1 MTLVCFAVKEE
12 APAFRKIAGGKP
24 EVSILVTGMGRANA
38 ERAVREFLA
47 GQRVDLVL
55 TCGFAGGLN
64 PDLAPGAVLF
74 ATADEKLAGRLSAA
88 GAKPAKIICGD
99 RVAVT
104 AAEKQQ
110 LRQATGADVV
120 EMESEAIQAVCRER
134 GVPCATVRVISDSAA
149 EDLPLDFNRLYRPD
163 MSLDFGKLAWTLCK
177 SPGKIKA
184 LMQLQKRCQ
193 FAAGQLAGV
202 LAKVLALEYKNR

>member
-12 APAFRKIAGGKP
+12 APAFRKMAGGNP
-24 EVSILVTGMGRANA
+24 GVSIVVTGMGRANA
-38 ERAVREFLA
+38 ERSVREFLS
-47 GQRVDLVL
+47 RHPTDLVL

-64 PDLAPGAVLF
+64 PEMAPGAVVF

-88 GAKPAKIICGD
+88 GAKPAKIACSS

-104 AAEKQQ
+104 AAEKRQ

-120 EMESEAIQAVCRER
+120 EMESEAIQTVCRER
-134 GVPCATVRVISDSAA
+134 GIPCATVRVISDSAA
-149 EDLPLDFNRLYRPD
+149 EDLPLDFNRHYRPD

-193 FAAGQLAGV
+193 FAAAELADV
-202 LAKVLALEYKNR
+202 LAKVLPAGNGSK